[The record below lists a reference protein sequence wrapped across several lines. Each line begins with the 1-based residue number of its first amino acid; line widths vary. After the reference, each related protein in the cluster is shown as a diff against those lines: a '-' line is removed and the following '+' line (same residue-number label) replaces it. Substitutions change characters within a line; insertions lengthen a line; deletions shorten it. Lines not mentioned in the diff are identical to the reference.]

1 MIKSGAVD
9 ADTILPDV
17 PGYRG
22 VINDV
27 AIFSV
32 SNNLWTLAETWMQ
45 QSAGYLDNIV
55 GIICAYNATGRG
67 HAFPDSTKVIDSP
80 SGQGLRIQP
89 LSNFGV
95 QVFFEKGIKLPCQSN
110 IR

>member
-67 HAFPDSTKVIDSP
+67 TCFPRFHKSY
-80 SGQGLRIQP
+80 
-89 LSNFGV
+89 
-95 QVFFEKGIKLPCQSN
+95 
-110 IR
+110 